1 MLIHLDTDIGG
12 DMDDLCALAMCLRW
26 PGAEISAVT
35 TVCDAGGRRAGYARY
50 ALALEGRSQIPLAAG
65 ADVDCG
71 RFRVVPTYPVEAD
84 YWPETVPP
92 APGPLDAALELLKTS
107 IEQGA
112 AVAALGPYTN
122 LYLLEQKYPGILR
135 RARLFLMGGFLTPAR
150 AGFPGW
156 GNDMDWNI
164 QQDAA
169 AAEYVLTHSHPTL
182 IPMTV
187 SLETSLRRAYLPRLR
202 AAGALGALIARQAEA
217 FAREYENETRLGQTC
232 AGLPDDTI
240 NFQHDPLACAVAL
253 GWTEG
258 MTTAE
263 IGLILEWKDGWLH
276 ERGVETGAPGSTP
289 ARIVTRIDGDRLNR
303 LWLDCLTGS
312 LAAPV

>member
-1 MLIHLDTDIGG
+1 MKIHLDTDIGG
-12 DMDDLCALAMCLRW
+12 DMDDLCALALCLRW
-26 PGAEISAVT
+26 PGVEISAVT
-35 TVCDAGGRRAGYARY
+35 TVCDEGGRRAGYARY
-50 ALALEGRSQIPLAAG
+50 VLGMEGRAEVPLAAG
-65 ADVDCG
+65 ADVSSG
-71 RFRVVPTYPVEAD
+71 RFRVIPTYPVEAD
-84 YWPETVPP
+84 YWPAPVPP
-92 APGPLDAALELLKTS
+92 CPGPLDAALDLLKAS

-112 AVAALGPYTN
+112 AIAAIGPYTN

-150 AGFPGW
+150 AGFPQW

-169 AAEYVLTHSHPTL
+169 AAAFVIAHARPTL

-187 SLETSLRRAYLPRLR
+187 SLETALRRAYLPRLR

-253 GWTEG
+253 GWTQG
-258 MTTAE
+258 MTIDE
-263 IGLILEWKDGWLH
+263 IGLILEERDGWLH
-276 ERGVETGAPGSTP
+276 ERGAATGAPASTP
-289 ARIVTRIDGDRLNR
+289 VKIVTRIEGDRLNR
-303 LWLDCLTGS
+303 FWLDILTGS
-312 LAAPV
+312 RAGPA